1 MKPKKIS
8 RRTAL
13 VRLAEMGALAAGLG
27 AVETKKLLAQMTIKA
42 KSLPDV
48 TKLIGVSTPDRN
60 VKALKILLMPKAR
73 TAEVFR
79 SEWGRDAL
87 TMTTKNQFGVSV
99 CPAYLGSGGACFQ
112 LECGVHVC
120 NADTCQAYA
129 NYGPD
134 IHFDDCSTKCSANCP
149 RQGKPC
155 WFNKKHINLG
165 EISSNWLNEMRTDP
179 FIQGLFK
186 EFNAT
191 SADALAL
198 DLRNLLNQRKLGL

>member
-1 MKPKKIS
+1 MKSKKMS

-13 VRLAEMGALAAGLG
+13 TRLAEMGALAAGLSAG
-27 AVETKKLLAQMTIKA
+27 ETKKLLAQMTTNV

-48 TKLIGVSTPDRN
+48 TKLIGVATPDRN
-60 VKALKILLMPKAR
+60 VKALKILLMPKSR

-79 SEWGRDAL
+79 NEWGRDAL
-87 TMTTKNQFGVSV
+87 TMTTKNKFGVSV
-99 CPAYLGSGGACFQ
+99 CPAYLGPGGACSQ

-120 NADTCQAYA
+120 NGDTCQAYA

-134 IHFDDCSTKCSANCP
+134 PRFDDCATKCSGNCP

-155 WFNKKHINLG
+155 WFNKKHLNLG
-165 EISSNWLNEMRTDP
+165 EISSNWLNQMRDDP

-186 EFNAT
+186 EFHAT
-191 SADALAL
+191 SADALAI
-198 DLRNLLNQRKLGL
+198 DLQRLLSQRKLGL